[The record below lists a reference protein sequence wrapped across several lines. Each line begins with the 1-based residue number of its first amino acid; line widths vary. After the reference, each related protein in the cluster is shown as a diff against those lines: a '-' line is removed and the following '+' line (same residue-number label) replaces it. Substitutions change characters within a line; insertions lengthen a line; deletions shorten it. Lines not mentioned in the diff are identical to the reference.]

1 MNPIT
6 KLPPS
11 NRAKSVV
18 VRIRPEPESETIS
31 LVSHLDEF
39 LLAILHRWSIP
50 ALRVAIGFVFIWFG
64 TLKALGVSP
73 VIDMIQQT
81 YTFLPIHLF
90 VLTLGAWE
98 ILIGI
103 GMISKRALRCTL
115 ILMCVHL
122 TGTFAALC
130 LAPSHFFLQRIPF
143 VLTADGE
150 FVIKNMVLI
159 AGGLV
164 IGGHEIKPLK
174 ENRPLSR
181 FAIRAR
187 SRH

>member
-11 NRAKSVV
+11 SRAKSVV
-18 VRIRPEPESETIS
+18 VQIRPEPESETIS
-31 LVSHLDEF
+31 LVSHLDDL
-39 LLAILHRWSIP
+39 LLAILHRWSISV
-50 ALRVAIGFVFIWFG
+50 LRVAIGFVFIWFG
-64 TLKALGVSP
+64 SLKALGVSP

-143 VLTADGE
+143 ALTADGE

-159 AGGLV
+159 AAGLV

-174 ENRPLSR
+174 ENRPFSR
-181 FAIRAR
+181 SALKAS
-187 SRH
+187 SRL

>member
-1 MNPIT
+1 MNPIA

-11 NRAKSVV
+11 NRAKPVL
-18 VRIRPEPESETIS
+18 VRIRPERESETITLLS
-31 LVSHLDEF
+31 NLDEI
-39 LLAILHRWSIP
+39 LLAILRRWSIP
-50 ALRVAIGFVFIWFG
+50 ALRIAIGCVFIWFG

-73 VIDMIQQT
+73 VIDLIQQT

-122 TGTFAALC
+122 TGTFTALL
-130 LAPSHFFLQRIPF
+130 LAPSHFFLERIPF

-159 AGGLV
+159 AAGLV

-174 ENRPLSR
+174 ENRFSR
-181 FAIRAR
+181 
-187 SRH
+187 SSD